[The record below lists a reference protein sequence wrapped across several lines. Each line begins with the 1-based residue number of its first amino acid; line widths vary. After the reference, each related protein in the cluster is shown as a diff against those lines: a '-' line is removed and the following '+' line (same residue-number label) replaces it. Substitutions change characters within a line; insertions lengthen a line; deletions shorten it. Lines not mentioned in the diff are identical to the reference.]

1 MLGKST
7 ALIYKTT
14 SVELSLAQMAVL
26 FSNYVLQSAASK
38 FHLQVLVGVESA
50 APGAPMSS
58 QATLTP
64 HLKPPL
70 SMVPSPF
77 STCQPTELLP
87 TTAEQ

>member
-1 MLGKST
+1 
-7 ALIYKTT
+7 
-14 SVELSLAQMAVL
+14 MAIL
-26 FSNYVLQSAASK
+26 FSNYLLQSAASK

-50 APGAPMSS
+50 APGAPVSS

-70 SMVPSPF
+70 LMVPSPF

-87 TTAEQ
+87 TTAKQ

>member
-1 MLGKST
+1 MLGQST

-14 SVELSLAQMAVL
+14 FVELSLAQMAIL
-26 FSNYVLQSAASK
+26 FSNYLLQSAASK

-50 APGAPMSS
+50 APGAPVSS

-70 SMVPSPF
+70 PMVPSPYGAG
-77 STCQPTELLP
+77 SNHS
-87 TTAEQ
+87 